1 MNVWQIVLAVF
12 VGIGLSAACGFRI
25 FVPLLIA
32 SIASRAGAVSLG
44 PGFEWIASNPAIITF
59 GIATV
64 LEIAAY
70 YVPWLD
76 NLLDTIATPAATVAG
91 VLVTAA
97 FISDMSPLLRWA
109 IAVIAGGGVALTVQS
124 MTVAV
129 RAGSSGFT
137 GGLGNP
143 VVSTGEAV
151 SSGFMSVLAV
161 FVPVVAVALVVVILF
176 FAVRHAVRIIRRRRA
191 RLSAVH
197 PEPNERG

>member
-12 VGIGLSAACGFRI
+12 VGIGLSAACGFRV

-32 SIASRAGAVSLG
+32 SIAARAGAVNLG

-70 YVPWLD
+70 YIPWLD

-109 IAVIAGGGVALTVQS
+109 IAVIGGGGAALTVQS
-124 MTVAV
+124 MTVVV
-129 RAGSSGFT
+129 RAGSSGLT

-151 SSGFMSVLAV
+151 SSGLMSVLAV
-161 FVPVVAVALVVVILF
+161 FVPVVAAALVVVILF
-176 FAVRHAVRIIRRRRA
+176 FAVRYAVRLKRRRRA
-191 RLSAVH
+191 RVGDIHL
-197 PEPNERG
+197 EPSE